1 MAVAVESLIATADIM
16 QSETAAFA
24 VVVPTEVDD
33 D

>member
-1 MAVAVESLIATADIM
+1 MESLIATADIM